1 MQLHC
6 ASRCSENHD
15 NQQKWKQCK
24 LTHSYLLF
32 LCCSWKPCYVLCN
45 YDVLML
51 ESMSLWFC
59 VRVIYHLHI
68 SKEGT
73 PVYTPPLT
81 YIVNK
86 KNHKKSKWI
95 FWITRQLFPIII
107 PPLPKGGGGY
117 TVLPLSVCPSVLPS
131 VRPRYFS
138 SHFSH

>member
-6 ASRCSENHD
+6 ASCCSENHD

-86 KNHKKSKWI
+86 KNHKKPKWI
-95 FWITRQLFPIII
+95 FWITRQLFPIILVQG
-107 PPLPKGGGGY
+107 PLWKKHCMSNNSIY
-117 TVLPLSVCPSVLPS
+117 SMQETLPHRV
-131 VRPRYFS
+131 
-138 SHFSH
+138 